1 MCGTTT
7 QSVEVVQ
14 AEVHGAAAPD
24 SRGPISQLQEYV
36 QEEGKLFKMPANCSV
51 LQWEYGTRMAG
62 KNLEFRATV
71 AFVLA
76 GLPHHVA
83 GVWMPS
89 KKRAQRDAAE
99 RALGMYAKPGREG
112 PVFLPR
118 QGEKGSSSGT
128 STPRT
133 TDSPTPKVDW
143 ATPPRAGSICWADC
157 TDLELD
163 QQSEDGL
170 QSEVSLLR
178 THCFKQGSP
187 PPVWSCQLD
196 DARGCRAFVEIKVLG
211 VWHTFS
217 GQWCPDEETAEV
229 DVAKRV
235 LWYLQAP
242 GLEDAFEPD
251 WDFARA
257 VAQEIPEP
265 ATTRWAKDNRD
276 DETEVQIAEQVAERK
291 TTVMR
296 VQNRL
301 QQLFAKQI
309 ETGSTVWHWSYM
321 RDKRDKQWPPRYRAV
336 VRVPLVSQSFS
347 SDWIRG
353 QKEAQIDA
361 CEKLLEFLEAQFPK

>member
-1 MCGTTT
+1 MCA
-7 QSVEVVQ
+7 SE
-14 AEVHGAAAPD
+14 A
-24 SRGPISQLQEYV
+24 SNRGPISALQEFV
-36 QEEGKLFKMPANCSV
+36 QEEGKLFRMPANCSV
-51 LQWEYGTRMAG
+51 LQWEFTTRMAG
-62 KNLEFRATV
+62 SCLEFRATV
-71 AFVLA
+71 AFMLA
-76 GLPHHVA
+76 AVPHHVA

-242 GLEDAFEPD
+242 GLEDMFEPD
-251 WDFARA
+251 FDHARA
-257 VAQEIPEP
+257 AAQEIPGP
-265 ATTRWAKDNRD
+265 ATTSWCKDSASEGEAQQQAK
-276 DETEVQIAEQVAERK
+276 QLAERK
-291 TTVMR
+291 TTMMR

-301 QQLFAKQI
+301 QQAYARQLEAG
-309 ETGSTVWHWSYM
+309 TSVWHWSVL
-321 RDKRDKQWPPRYRAV
+321 RDKKDKHWPPRCRAV
-336 VRVPLVSQSFS
+336 VAVPLAGRSFS
-347 SDWIRG
+347 SDWTRG

-361 CEKLLEFLEAQFPK
+361 CMRLLEFLDVEFPRVRS